1 MIRWMVGV
9 VAALWLW
16 AGVPAHAQ
24 NQEFVELGQ
33 AERLQDRV
41 VRVLPRRLDGS
52 VAGSQGFGLIVGT
65 KGNNLIIATPR
76 HVVWQDGYS
85 NKPFVRFHSAML
97 IDREGTRFPAS
108 LPGRDLAVIE
118 VPRPEGMVPASVPLI
133 AEDGLIGRYVWAIGT
148 GEEWL
153 VSPRAG
159 RYYDTNPDNDE
170 MRFGALDT
178 VPGSSG
184 GAIVTARGIAAMI
197 LRTNGRDTYALPL
210 SLIQRALPR
219 WQMTADLIVPE
230 SGVPVGSVA
239 QVPSVPAPPPGSET
253 PGPAVGGAGT
263 LPPTLPATGSEIRD
277 CDTCPV
283 MVLLPAGD
291 FTMGV
296 TAKEEEDEKVPAD
309 FRGQSDPPHKVTI
322 ARPFYMAK
330 YAVTRG
336 EYAAFIREMGERP
349 SQDGCWNYDHD
360 NAKNWQWTNKP
371 QATWRNPGFGELT
384 NPDNHPVVC
393 VSYDDARAYVEWLRK
408 KSGRPDYDLPS
419 EAQWEYAARAVRSAV
434 TASPARYWGTGQ
446 ACDHANVADASL
458 ARKLGLSVFNDGRL
472 FQCDDKYPFTAP
484 VGSFA
489 PNRFGLHDML
499 GNVWQWTE
507 DCWHADYRAGAPVDG
522 SPWNKTG
529 DCVRRVVRGGSWDGL
544 QWFVRTGRR
553 VWGYSVLR
561 FTSSGFRVTRISLP
575 L

>member
-1 MIRWMVGV
+1 MIRWLVGV
-9 VAALWLW
+9 VATLWLW

-24 NQEFVELGQ
+24 NQEFVELAQ
-33 AERLQDRV
+33 AEQLQDRV

-52 VAGSQGFGLIVGT
+52 VASTQGFGLIVGT

-85 NKPFVRFHSAML
+85 NKPFVRFRSAML
-97 IDREGTRFPAS
+97 TDREGTRFPAS

-118 VPRPEGMVPASVPLI
+118 VPRPDGMAPPSVPLI
-133 AEDGLIGRYVWAIGT
+133 GEDGLISRYVWAIGT

-219 WQMTADLIVPE
+219 WQLTADLIGSEP
-230 SGVPVGSVA
+230 GVSVA
-239 QVPSVPAPPPGSET
+239 QAPSMPAPALGAAVSTGSVPPPATPPPT
-253 PGPAVGGAGT
+253 A
-263 LPPTLPATGSEIRD
+263 GSEIRD

-296 TAKEEEDEKVPAD
+296 TAKEEEDERVPAD
-309 FRGQSDPPHKVTI
+309 QRGRSDPPHKVTI

-349 SQDGCWNYDHD
+349 NQAGCWNYEQD
-360 NAKNWQWTNKP
+360 NDKTWKWINKP
-371 QATWRNPGFGELT
+371 QANWRDPGFGALS
-384 NPDNHPVVC
+384 NPDRHPVVC
-393 VSYDDARAYVEWLRK
+393 VSYDDVRSYVDWLRK

-419 EAQWEYAARAVRSAV
+419 EAQWEYAARAVRS
-434 TASPARYWGTGQ
+434 TPSPARYWGTGQ
-446 ACDHANVADASL
+446 ACDHANVSDATL
-458 ARKLGLSVFNDGRL
+458 ARKLGLNASDAGRF

-484 VGSFA
+484 VGSFR
-489 PNRFGLHDML
+489 PNGFGLYDML
-499 GNVWQWTE
+499 GNVRQWTE
-507 DCWHADYRAGAPVDG
+507 DCWHADYKASPPVDG
-522 SPWNKTG
+522 SAWTTNG
-529 DCVRRVVRGGSWDGL
+529 ECGRRVVRDGSWRDDP
-544 QWFVRTGRR
+544 WSVRAGRR
-553 VWGYSVLR
+553 GWDNTDIRDTL
-561 FTSSGFRVTRISLP
+561 SGFRVARTSSP
-575 L
+575 P